1 MNFTTQLSYFLIFS
15 LGLIVGSFV
24 GVVIHRLPKS
34 EQFISGRSRCP
45 DCGHVLKWYDLA
57 PIFSFLILS
66 GRCRYCR
73 NKISWSYPAIEICSG
88 LIVAVSF
95 LFLSPLGLAYW
106 LFWVFISE
114 LFLILAFIDFRHFI
128 LPDSIIIAILISFVC
143 YEIFG
148 GKVAGISPV
157 FSFGNLAA
165 ALILF
170 LVFFLIWSF
179 SNGKGI
185 GLGDA
190 KLAGL
195 LGLVLG
201 FWNSVFILYLGI
213 IMGVAAGL
221 ALILSKRGNLKTKLP
236 FGAFICFSAII
247 SILFNYGIPDKLAV
261 FFGQLLFRLNL
272 F

>member
-1 MNFTTQLSYFLIFS
+1 MLLFYFI

-24 GVVIHRLPKS
+24 GVVIHRLPKG

-45 DCGHVLKWYDLA
+45 DCGHALQWHDLMPVL
-57 PIFSFLILS
+57 SFLILL

-88 LIVAVSF
+88 IIVAVSF
-95 LFLSPLGLAYW
+95 LFLSPFGLVYW
-106 LFWVFISE
+106 LFWVFILES
-114 LFLILAFIDFRHFI
+114 FLILAFIDLKYFI
-128 LPDSIIIAILISFVC
+128 LADSVMAVILAAFAC

-148 GKVAGISPV
+148 GGIAGAGLPARAGSI
-157 FSFGNLAA
+157 FSFGNLAGA
-165 ALILF
+165 VLLF
-170 LVFFLIWSF
+170 LTFFLIWSF

-195 LGLVLG
+195 LGLVFG
-201 FWNSVFILYLGI
+201 FWNSVFILYLAVI
-213 IMGVAAGL
+213 IGVAAGL
-221 ALILSKRGNLKTKLP
+221 VLILSGRGNLKTKLP
-236 FGAFICFSAII
+236 FGAFISFSAII
-247 SILFNYGIPDKLAV
+247 STLFNYGVSERIAE
-261 FFGQLLFRLNL
+261 FFKYLLFKINL